1 MPLDHYVTLGRS
13 GLRVSPLCLGAMT
26 FGEDLGWGSS
36 VEESQQIID
45 RYIELGG
52 NFIDTANFYTKSHSE
67 KIIGDHV
74 GRHPAR
80 RDRLVIA
87 TKFSGNLYPGDPNGG
102 GSGRKSIVGACENSL
117 RRLQTDYIDLY
128 WLHNWDVH
136 TPIDE
141 TMAALDDLVRAGKV
155 RYLGVSDTP
164 AWKVAEANVT
174 ARFRGWS
181 AFIGLQIEYSLLERT
196 VEQELVP
203 MARELGLGITP
214 WSPLKS
220 GALSGKYTRKNAGQV
235 KADRG
240 FFLDPFLNEKTYALV
255 DELEVIAKAHDS
267 TVARVALAW
276 VQAQPGVTLDDHR
289 RAAARAARGQPEG
302 ARREAHR
309 RGAAPPRRAHEADVR
324 LPAEHAA
331 DVPGHPQ
338 RRDDGERR
346 PRAAVGL
353 RHGEGR
359 QAVLSAPQPGDAEQ
373 AVPDAAAAAA
383 GAIDLAGS

>member
-36 VEESQQIID
+36 VGESQGIID
-45 RYIELGG
+45 RFVELGG
-52 NFIDTANFYTKSHSE
+52 NFIDTANFYTTGHSE

-87 TKFSGNLYPGDPNGG
+87 TKFSGNLYPGAPKGG
-102 GSGRKSIVGACENSL
+102 GSGRKSIVAACEQSL

-136 TPIDE
+136 TPIEE
-141 TMAALDDLVRAGKV
+141 TMAALEDLVRAGKV

-164 AWKVAEANVT
+164 AWKIVEANVT

-181 AFIGLQIEYSLLERT
+181 AFVGLQIEYSLLERT
-196 VEQELVP
+196 IEQELVP

-220 GALSGKYTRKNAGQV
+220 GVLSGKYTRTNAGQV
-235 KADRG
+235 KGDRG
-240 FFLDPFLNEKTYALV
+240 FFLDPFLNEKTYSLI
-255 DELEVIAKAHDS
+255 DNLEVIAKAHDS

-276 VQAQPGVTLDDHR
+276 VQAQPGVTSTII
-289 RAAARAARGQPEG
+289 G
-302 ARREAHR
+302 ARRLSQLEDNVKA
-309 RGAAPPRRAHEADVR
+309 
-324 LPAEHAA
+324 L
-331 DVPGHPQ
+331 
-338 RRDDGERR
+338 
-346 PRAAVGL
+346 AVKL
-353 RHGEGR
+353 T
-359 QAVLSAPQPGDAEQ
+359 
-373 AVPDAAAAAA
+373 PDE
-383 GAIDLAGS
+383 LAKLD